1 MWNINGKV
9 YDLTSYIDNHP
20 GGKDILIQTKGLEDC
35 SALFETY
42 HAFSD
47 KKLIKCI
54 LDKYEVKDSEKKD
67 AFHNFSSYNEL
78 TERVRKVFPYRT
90 SIKATTSWFILN
102 AINFIIYLPLLYFI
116 INVKTIYIKC
126 LLAIFVSFIENSFRF
141 NLLHDSSH
149 YAISIYPR
157 INEFFGNIIQ
167 SWVLWNHK
175 IWFYHHVYS
184 HHSFTGSDKDTDI
197 GLYEFSNNNYL
208 YNIAIFGLGIPGQHY
223 LQTILYLKSGF
234 TKNYSYVNCS
244 YSNDNESMIIPS
256 HVYLYDLIGLPIVF
270 LKIYFFYKGGI
281 FVSLFY
287 CIAINTLYYVNII
300 GDHDFYETKIENHYD
315 GDDWAKRQI
324 CNSGNFLNESLAWTY
339 LFSGI
344 NYQIEH
350 HLFPNVCGHLYPKI
364 APIVKAYCLEKGWNY
379 VHKKTL
385 YDIYL
390 SFMKRIKYNKH
401 NKNN

>member
-149 YAISIYPR
+149 YAISLNSKYNNI
-157 INEFFGNIIQ
+157 IGNIVQ
-167 SWVLWNHK
+167 SWMLWNQRL
-175 IWFYHHVYS
+175 WFYHHVYA
-184 HHSFTGSDKDTDI
+184 HHSFTGSDLDPDH
-197 GLYEFSNNNYL
+197 GLYNFSNKEYTINAVCSVL
-208 YNIAIFGLGIPGQHY
+208 PGQY
-223 LQTILYLKSGF
+223 ILQIIYYILSSI
-234 TKNYSYVNCS
+234 TKK
-244 YSNDNESMIIPS
+244 YSNVSGKNMTVPNDIY
-256 HVYLYDLIGLPIVF
+256 VYDVLNIFIVF
-270 LKIYFFYKGGI
+270 SKL
-281 FVSLFY
+281 LFY
-287 CIAINTLYYVNII
+287 YKIGIIYSSIYIATLNFMYYINII

-390 SFMKRIKYNKH
+390 SFMKRIKHNKH

>member
-9 YDLTSYIDNHP
+9 YDLTSYLENHP

-47 KKLIKCI
+47 KLSIKMI

-67 AFHNFSSYNEL
+67 ILHDFTSYNEL
-78 TERVRKVFPYRT
+78 TERVRKVFPDRK
-90 SIKATTSWFILN
+90 SIKATKSWQLLN
-102 AINFIIYLPLLYFI
+102 IINFSLYLPLLYFV
-116 INVKTIYIKC
+116 INTKMIYLKC
-126 LLAIFVSFIENSFRF
+126 LLAMVASFIECSFSF

-149 YAISIYPR
+149 YAISTYPLT
-157 INEFFGNIIQ
+157 NEFIGNVFQ
-167 SWVLWNHK
+167 SWSLWNHK

-184 HHSFTGSDKDTDI
+184 HHSFTGSDKDVDKD
-197 GLYEFSNNNYL
+197 LYDYKNDYYL
-208 YNIAIFGLGIPGQHY
+208 LNTVIFGFGFPGQH
-223 LQTILYLKSGF
+223 LIQAILYLKNGF
-234 TKNYSYVNCS
+234 TKNYSYLN
-244 YSNDNESMIIPS
+244 YTQINDDNRMTIPS
-256 HVYLYDLIGLPIVF
+256 HVYVYNFTGISVAF
-270 LKIYFFYKGGI
+270 LKLYFFYNVGGL
-281 FVSLFY
+281 VSLFY
-287 CIAINTLYYVNII
+287 CIVWNLFYYINIV
-300 GDHDFYETKIENHYD
+300 GDHDFYETKVENHYD
-315 GDDWAKRQI
+315 GEDWAKRQI
-324 CNSGNFLNESLAWTY
+324 CNSGNFLNGSLLWTY

-364 APIVKAYCLEKGWNY
+364 APIVKAYCMEKGWNY

-385 YDIYL
+385 YDSYL

-401 NKNN
+401 N